1 MYGLPVPMTT
11 PRKFSAVAG
20 AYGFRLSGVPDAGA
34 LLVDAPE
41 TWPPLDLI
49 RIEADGSR
57 PEIEQVTDIRARLW
71 LPGGAWATLDRERSS
86 ARLAIPDEITDGALV
101 HPYLAPVALVMAR
114 WLGRE
119 GFHGGGIVV
128 GDGVWGV
135 LGDKTA
141 GKSTTL
147 AWLARQG
154 VGVVSDDV
162 LVIDGANVL
171 AGPRSVDLREEAAR
185 RLGVGDPMGR
195 VGQRERWRYVLPPV
209 EPELPLRG
217 WITLAWGEKTTIEPI
232 RGAGRLPALLP
243 HRGVRMSPLDPSVLV
258 RFSALPHLRF
268 IRPRDWA
275 ALPGAAE
282 RLLGAIAAQGESRI
296 SST

>member
-1 MYGLPVPMTT
+1 M
-11 PRKFSAVAG
+11 
-20 AYGFRLSGVPDAGA
+20 
-34 LLVDAPE
+34 
-41 TWPPLDLI
+41 
-49 RIEADGSR
+49 
-57 PEIEQVTDIRARLW
+57 EQVTADNARVW
-71 LPGGAWATLDRERSS
+71 LPGGSWANVDRER
-86 ARLAIPDEITDGALV
+86 AIAELAVGDEITDAALV

-147 AWLARQG
+147 AWLSRDG
-154 VGVVSDDV
+154 VGIVSDDV
-162 LVIDGANVL
+162 LVIDGANAL
-171 AGPRSVDLREEAAR
+171 AGPRSVDLREGAAE

-195 VGQRERWRYVLPPV
+195 VGQRERWRFVLPPV
-209 EPELPLRG
+209 APELPLRG
-217 WITLAWGEKTTIEPI
+217 WITLEWGDDVAIESI

-258 RFSALPHLRF
+258 RFCALPHLRF
-268 IRPRDWA
+268 IRPRDWDS
-275 ALPGAAE
+275 LPGAAE

-296 SST
+296 SSA

>member
-1 MYGLPVPMTT
+1 ML
-11 PRKFSAVAG
+11 AH
-20 AYGFRLSGVPDAGA
+20 
-34 LLVDAPE
+34 
-41 TWPPLDLI
+41 
-49 RIEADGSR
+49 GSR
-57 PEIEQVTDIRARLW
+57 PAREEVTADRARVW
-71 LPGGAWATLDRERSS
+71 VPGGGWASVHRERRL
-86 ARLAIPDEITDGALV
+86 AVLAIPGEITDGALV

-147 AWLARQG
+147 AWLAREG

-162 LVIDGANVL
+162 LLIDGPNAL
-171 AGPRSVDLREEAAR
+171 AGPRSVDLREGAAEH
-185 RLGVGDPMGR
+185 LGVGEPMGR
-195 VGQRERWRYVLPPV
+195 VGQRERWRLVLPPV
-209 EPELPLRG
+209 APELPLRG
-217 WITLAWGEKTTIEPI
+217 WITLEWGEQTAIEAI
-232 RGAGRLPALLP
+232 RGVERLPALLP
-243 HRGVRMSPLDPSVLV
+243 HRGVRMTPLDPSVLV

-268 IRPRDWA
+268 TRPRDWD

-282 RLLGAIAAQGESRI
+282 RLLDAIAAQGESRI
-296 SST
+296 SSM